1 MASERASGG
10 LGGRL
15 REVRER
21 RGITLRQIAN
31 ATKISVRSLE
41 ALERNDIS
49 GLPGGIF
56 SRAFVRAYAVEVG
69 LDPEEMIQEFITQF
83 PDDSVTAGQRAW
95 AQIDDGEAYES
106 NRRTAA
112 AFARLIAVSV
122 PIAAVVLYFSMGS
135 RNTPDETSALQ
146 LARAPAAVAEPP
158 VPAPPAER
166 SSKGEAPKLPAA
178 APTPTVTDPAGAALA
193 ADRFT
198 VGLLATGPCWVSAI
212 VDGERIITREFR
224 AGERETLE
232 VSRSIVLTVGDASAL
247 GVTLNGAD
255 ARSLGSPGQVVT
267 VRMSPA
273 NFRNYLVAR

>member
-83 PDDSVTAGQRAW
+83 PDESVTAGQRAW
-95 AQIDDGEAYES
+95 AQIDDSEEYES

-122 PIAAVVLYFSMGS
+122 PIAAVVLYFSTGS
-135 RNTPDETSALQ
+135 PNTPDENAGSA
-146 LARAPAAVAEPP
+146 ACAGAGGCGRA
-158 VPAPPAER
+158 
-166 SSKGEAPKLPAA
+166 
-178 APTPTVTDPAGAALA
+178 AGAAASLREVVERGGA
-193 ADRFT
+193 ETAGRCADADGDRP
-198 VGLLATGPCWVSAI
+198 VGC
-212 VDGERIITREFR
+212 R
-224 AGERETLE
+224 AGR
-232 VSRSIVLTVGDASAL
+232 RSFHGGIARHRAVLGVGDRRWRAHYRA
-247 GVTLNGAD
+247 
-255 ARSLGSPGQVVT
+255 
-267 VRMSPA
+267 
-273 NFRNYLVAR
+273 